1 MFKIILA
8 LVIIIYFYLHFKK
21 NRVIE
26 IIPTVEQMKNTE
38 YRINNKIYNLKKIN

>member
-21 NRVIE
+21 SRVIE
-26 IIPTVEQMKNTE
+26 IIPTIEKMINTE